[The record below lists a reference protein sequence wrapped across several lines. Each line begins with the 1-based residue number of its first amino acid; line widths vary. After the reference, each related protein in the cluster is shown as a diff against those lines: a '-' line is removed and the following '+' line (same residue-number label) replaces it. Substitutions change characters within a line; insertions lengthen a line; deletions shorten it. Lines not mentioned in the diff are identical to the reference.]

1 MWKSLKKKMSKFNDE
16 KNFTNRRKDINIK
29 SINCNLIQ
37 KKFNSKIKRKRGI
50 APNSE

>member
-1 MWKSLKKKMSKFNDE
+1 MSKFNDE

-37 KKFNSKIKRKRGI
+37 KILIQNKKEKG
-50 APNSE
+50 A